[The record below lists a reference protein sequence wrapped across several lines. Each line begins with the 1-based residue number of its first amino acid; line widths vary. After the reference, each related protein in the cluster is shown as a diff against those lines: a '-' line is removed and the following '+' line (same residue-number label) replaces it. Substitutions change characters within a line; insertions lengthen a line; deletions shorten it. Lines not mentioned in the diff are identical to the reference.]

1 LVEGVG
7 AAAKIDDSFKDET
20 NDKLSKLENDYFNF
34 KGKGIPIFDGQF
46 KVLALS
52 VQTEITYPLQDGFDG
67 LNQQIKDENRK
78 MSSIEGDISDIMVSN
93 ESINMKIN
101 NYEAENIEL
110 KAKCD
115 ELKRTGK

>member
-1 LVEGVG
+1 
-7 AAAKIDDSFKDET
+7 
-20 NDKLSKLENDYFNF
+20 
-34 KGKGIPIFDGQF
+34 
-46 KVLALS
+46 
-52 VQTEITYPLQDGFDG
+52 
-67 LNQQIKDENRK
+67 

-115 ELKRTGK
+115 ELKRTGKLLYFKMLSSIFSSILLSFSDQSNLKN

>member
-1 LVEGVG
+1 MWYSDVSPPYTFGPNR
-7 AAAKIDDSFKDET
+7 K
-20 NDKLSKLENDYFNF
+20 
-34 KGKGIPIFDGQF
+34 
-46 KVLALS
+46 
-52 VQTEITYPLQDGFDG
+52 YPLQDGFDG